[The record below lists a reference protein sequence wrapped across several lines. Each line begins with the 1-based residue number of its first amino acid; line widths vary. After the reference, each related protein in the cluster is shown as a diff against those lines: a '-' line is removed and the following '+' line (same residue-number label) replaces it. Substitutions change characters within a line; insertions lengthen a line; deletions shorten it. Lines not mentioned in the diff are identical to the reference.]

1 MLHLFHIVYIVFTV
15 HCTFALAFLC
25 GFILWWPLIICMCIV
40 HCFFMLMF
48 KYYYVDGIIREV
60 FKIDMH
66 FSNMKWE
73 ND

>member
-1 MLHLFHIVYIVFTV
+1 
-15 HCTFALAFLC
+15 
-25 GFILWWPLIICMCIV
+25 
-40 HCFFMLMF
+40 MF
-48 KYYYVDGIIREV
+48 KYYYVDDIIREV